1 VLYAR
6 WRLSHGQ
13 LEPADPTN
21 FLRELGVEPADAMR
35 GYEGWSKHLEEVV
48 RLSEEVDDA
57 LGVTPIR
64 RDRLYGLV
72 RALRPEFVVETGIAT
87 GVSTALISAAVI
99 ENGAGRLY
107 SIDLPLRG
115 RY

>member
-1 VLYAR
+1 MTCKPRTWVLYAR

-57 LGVTPIR
+57 LGVTQSDGIVSMGWYEHCGR
-64 RDRLYGLV
+64 SSLS
-72 RALRPEFVVETGIAT
+72 RPG
-87 GVSTALISAAVI
+87 S
-99 ENGAGRLY
+99 
-107 SIDLPLRG
+107 PLG
-115 RY
+115 CPPH

>member
-1 VLYAR
+1 MTCKPRTWVLYAR

-48 RLSEEVDDA
+48 RLSTRRPANCLDLRHHTVPIGKVSEIHRVA
-57 LGVTPIR
+57 TLGSGG
-64 RDRLYGLV
+64 Y
-72 RALRPEFVVETGIAT
+72 
-87 GVSTALISAAVI
+87 
-99 ENGAGRLY
+99 
-107 SIDLPLRG
+107 
-115 RY
+115 